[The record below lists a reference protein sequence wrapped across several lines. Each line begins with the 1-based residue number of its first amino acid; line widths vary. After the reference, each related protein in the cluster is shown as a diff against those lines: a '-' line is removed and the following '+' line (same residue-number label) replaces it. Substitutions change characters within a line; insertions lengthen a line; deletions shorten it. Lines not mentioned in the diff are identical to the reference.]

1 MRKLSGLLLLA
12 LFAALVLRATPA
24 SGADVEVCFDAEVAP
39 LRHAAEKIK
48 QALEA
53 QQHTVTFCAPGE
65 AERAFAI
72 TLSVQPGDR
81 IQPGGFAIQSE
92 EDGTL
97 AIIGA
102 DVAGAMYG
110 GLALAE
116 DVRFGTPLDAVEA
129 REENPR
135 VGFRAIKF
143 NLPWDSYRRSEAL
156 QLHTETVRDLGFW
169 ERFLDMMAENRF
181 NVLSL
186 WNLHP
191 FSYMV
196 RSETYPE
203 ATPFS
208 DEELAAW
215 QEFYHGL
222 FQMAK
227 DRGIET
233 YVVNW
238 NIFVSPAFAEAHDV
252 ASYSIEGNH
261 FADGDTSDVIKD
273 YTREVVTQVINEYPN
288 LTGLGLSLGEGM
300 GGMTPRA
307 REDWVL
313 ETIIAGMQ
321 AADREAKLIHRV
333 PFSAGL
339 GSGGS
344 TSAEVETLTR
354 DVLETI
360 DGVERPV
367 WVEVKFNWS
376 HAHSTPKLV
385 KVHGGPIKD
394 TYWNPPPEHYKLAW
408 MMRNE
413 DFFALRWGVPGF
425 IRQHVRQ
432 NLHDYVG
439 GYFVG
444 SECYI
449 PAVDYFTKLEA
460 PVAWD
465 YAFERQWLFYQL
477 WGRLLY
483 NPDTPDD
490 VFERAFIQRYG
501 DAAAPLLQAYALAS
515 RMPLRLAS
523 FYDATWDFTLY
534 SEGFLSKWGPEP
546 TRFIDVDRL
555 IENGTLDPAYL
566 SIPDYVA
573 AAAEGRRFT
582 GEEVTPLQLA
592 DTLEH
597 DAQQALALAA
607 EVDPGDDT
615 SLRYEVADVETWAH
629 LGLYFAEKLRGGVAL
644 HTFRTSGDRTSRDAA
659 QRDSAVTHLE
669 RAAAHWN
676 DVVAVTEPLY
686 RAMPLV
692 HLQDLDDEVF
702 HWSKLQDE
710 VLRDVE
716 IAREAV
722 PASEQ

>member
-1 MRKLSGLLLLA
+1 MQKHSSLLLLA
-12 LFAALVLRATPA
+12 LLVGLALPPTSVA
-24 SGADVEVCFDAEVAP
+24 GADVHVCFDAEVAP
-39 LRHAAEKIK
+39 LQHAAEQVKE
-48 QALEA
+48 ALET
-53 QQHTVTFCAPGE
+53 QNHTVTFCAPGE
-65 AERAFAI
+65 AEGDFAI
-72 TLSVQPGDR
+72 TLRVQPEAGL
-81 IQPGGFAIQSE
+81 QPGGFAIRSA

-97 AIIGA
+97 AVVGA
-102 DVAGAMYG
+102 DAAGVMYG
-110 GLALAE
+110 GLALAA
-116 DVRFGTPLDAVEA
+116 DVRAGTPLDAVEA

-156 QLHTETVRDLGFW
+156 QLHTETVRDLRFW

-208 DEELAAW
+208 DEELADW
-215 QEFYHGL
+215 QAFYRGL
-222 FQMAK
+222 FQMAV

-238 NIFVSPAFAEAHDV
+238 NIFVSPAFAEAYDV
-252 ASYSIEGNH
+252 APYSIEGRY
-261 FADGDTSDVIKD
+261 FADGDTSAIIKD

-354 DVLETI
+354 EVLETI
-360 DGVERPV
+360 DGVERPI

-394 TYWNPPPEHYKLAW
+394 TYWNPPPEQYKLAW

-413 DFFALRWGVPGF
+413 DFFALRWGVPAF
-425 IRQHVRQ
+425 IREHVRQ

-449 PAVDYFTKLEA
+449 PAVDYFTKGEA
-460 PVAWD
+460 PVSWD

-483 NPDTPDD
+483 DPDTPDD
-490 VFERAFIQRYG
+490 VFERAFTRRYG
-501 DAAAPLLQAYALAS
+501 AGAAPLLEAYALAS

-573 AAAEGRRFT
+573 AVAESRRFT
-582 GEEVTPLQLA
+582 DEEVTPLQLA
-592 DTLEH
+592 DTLER
-597 DAQQALALAA
+597 DARQALALAA

-644 HTFRTSGDRTSRDAA
+644 HDFRTSGDAA
-659 QRDSAVTHLE
+659 KQDSAVAHLE
-669 RAAAHWN
+669 QAAEHWTE
-676 DVVAVTEPLY
+676 VVAVTEPLY
-686 RAMPLV
+686 REMPLT
-692 HLQDLDDEVF
+692 HLIDRDDEVF

-710 VLRDVE
+710 VRRDVE

-722 PASEQ
+722 PASQE

>member
-1 MRKLSGLLLLA
+1 MYDEAMRRPPVLLLL
-12 LFAALVLRATPA
+12 LLGLTLRLTPA
-24 SGADVEVCFDAEVAP
+24 WGADVRVCFDAEVAP
-39 LRHAAEKIK
+39 LQHAAEQLK
-48 QALEA
+48 QALET
-53 QQHTVTFCAPGE
+53 QNHTVSFCAPGE
-65 AERAFAI
+65 AGGEFAI
-72 TLSVQPGDR
+72 TLSVQPETGLE
-81 IQPGGFAIQSE
+81 PGGFAIRSGE
-92 EDGTL
+92 GGRLDV
-97 AIIGA
+97 IGGDA
-102 DVAGAMYG
+102 AGAVYG
-110 GLALAE
+110 GLAVAA
-116 DVRFGTPLDAVEA
+116 DVRSGAALDEVEA

-156 QLHTETVRDLGFW
+156 QLHTETVRDLRFW

-208 DEELAAW
+208 DEELAGW
-215 QEFYHGL
+215 QDFYRGL
-222 FQMAK
+222 FRMAK
-227 DRGIET
+227 ERGIET

-252 ASYSIEGNH
+252 APYSVEGRY
-261 FADGDTSDVIKD
+261 FADGDTSAIIKD
-273 YTREVVTQVINEYPN
+273 YTREVVTQVINAYPD
-288 LTGLGLSLGEGM
+288 LTGLGVSLGEGM
-300 GGMTPRA
+300 GGMTPQA

-313 ETIIAGMQ
+313 QTIIAGMQ
-321 AADREAKLIHRV
+321 DADREAKLIHRV

-344 TSAEVETLTR
+344 TSGEVETLTR
-354 DVLETI
+354 EALETI
-360 DGVERPV
+360 EGVERPI

-394 TYWNPPPEHYKLAW
+394 TYWNPPPERYKLAW

-413 DFFALRWGVPGF
+413 DFFALRWGVPDF
-425 IRQHVRQ
+425 IREHVRQ
-432 NLHDYVG
+432 NLPDYVG

-449 PAVDYFTKLEA
+449 PAVDYFTKGDA

-483 NPDTPDD
+483 DPDTPDA
-490 VFERAFIQRYG
+490 VFEDAFTQRYG
-501 DAAAPLLQAYALAS
+501 AGAAPLLRAYALAS
-515 RMPLRLAS
+515 QMPLRLAS

-566 SIPDYVA
+566 SIPEYVEA
-573 AAAEGRRFT
+573 VGEGRPFT
-582 GEEVTPLQLA
+582 EEDVTPLQLA
-592 DTLEH
+592 DTLER

-607 EVDPGDDT
+607 EVDPGDDA
-615 SLRYEVADVETWAH
+615 SLRYEVADVEAWAH

-644 HTFRTSGDRTSRDAA
+644 HAFRTSGEGA
-659 QRDSAVTHLE
+659 QRDSAVAHLE
-669 RAAAHWN
+669 RAARHWG

-686 RAMPLV
+686 REMPLT
-692 HLQDLDDEVF
+692 HLIGRDDETF
-702 HWSKLQDE
+702 HWSKLQDA
-710 VLRDVE
+710 VRRDVE

-722 PASEQ
+722 PPSQE

>member
-1 MRKLSGLLLLA
+1 MRKHLGLLLLA
-12 LFAALVLRATPA
+12 LLAVLTLRATPA
-24 SGADVEVCFDAEVAP
+24 SGADVGVCFDAEVPP
-39 LRHAAEKIK
+39 LQHAAQKIK
-48 QALEA
+48 QALET
-53 QQHTVTFCAPGE
+53 QHHAVTFCAPGAARGE
-65 AERAFAI
+65 IVI
-72 TLSVQPGDR
+72 TLSVQPEAGL
-81 IQPGGFAIQSE
+81 QPEGFALRPA

-97 AIIGA
+97 SVIGA
-102 DVAGAMYG
+102 DAAGAMYG

-116 DVRFGTPLDAVEA
+116 DIRGGTPLEAVEA
-129 REENPR
+129 RQENPR

-143 NLPWDSYRRSEAL
+143 NLPWDSYRRSDAL
-156 QLHTETVRDLGFW
+156 QLHTETVRDLRFW

-215 QEFYHGL
+215 QDFYHGL
-222 FQMAK
+222 FRMAK

-252 ASYSIEGNH
+252 ASYSIEGRY
-261 FADGDTSDVIKD
+261 FADGDTSDVIKN

-300 GGMTPRA
+300 GGMTPRE

-321 AADREAKLIHRV
+321 DADREAKLIHRV

-354 DVLETI
+354 EALETI
-360 DGVERPV
+360 GGVERPI

-376 HAHSTPKLV
+376 HGHSTPQLV

-408 MMRNE
+408 MIRNE
-413 DFFALRWGVPGF
+413 DFFALRWGVPAF
-425 IRQHVRQ
+425 IRAHVQR

-439 GYFVG
+439 GYFIG

-460 PVAWD
+460 PVDWD
-465 YAFERQWLFYQL
+465 YAFERQWLFYML

-483 NPDTPDD
+483 NPDTPNA
-490 VFERAFIQRYG
+490 VFEAAFTRRYG
-501 DAAAPLLQAYALAS
+501 AGAAPLLRAYALAS

-566 SIPDYVA
+566 SIPDYVE

-597 DAQQALALAA
+597 DARQALALAG
-607 EVDPGDDT
+607 EVNPGEDA
-615 SLRYEVADVETWAH
+615 SLRYEVADVKAWAH
-629 LGLYFAEKLRGGVAL
+629 LSLYFAEKLRGGVAL
-644 HTFRTSGDRTSRDAA
+644 HTFRTSGDEA
-659 QRDSAVTHLE
+659 QQARAVTHLE
-669 RAAAHWN
+669 RAAQHWGE
-676 DVVAVTEPLY
+676 VVAVTKPLY
-686 RAMPLV
+686 REMPLV
-692 HLQDLDDEVF
+692 HLLDRDDEVF
-702 HWSKLQDE
+702 HWSKLQDA
-710 VLRDVE
+710 VRRDVE

-722 PASEQ
+722 PASQD